1 MSNKKVIWICLAIIV
16 GGILVTTLIFSTE
29 PEAESEGATIE
40 TAILV
45 DVVTM
50 EKGTYAPII
59 SATGTVQPV
68 EDVTLSPLVPG
79 QIVRRDP
86 AFTPGGFVKK
96 GEVLLQIDPSDYRNT
111 LELRKSELL
120 QSETALATE
129 MGRQQIAEQDL
140 LLINNDS
147 LFGDNPLSD
156 NETQLVL
163 RKPQLNAVKANIE
176 AARASRNQAQLNLER
191 TTIRAPFDAH
201 ILSQNVTVGS
211 QVTQGDDL
219 GRIVGTDSYWVTA
232 TVPVSRLQW
241 LKFPESEDE
250 KGSVVHIENS
260 SAWPSGAQREGALDR
275 QIGALD
281 NQTRLARVLVRVN
294 DPLATSKELE
304 GAPKLM
310 IGTFVEVNI
319 QADSI
324 PNVVRLDR
332 DLVRSNQTA
341 WVMKDNLLE
350 IRELDIILTDNE
362 YAYVKSGLQD
372 GENVVTTN
380 LSTVTNGVELR
391 TRSEEITDNEND

>member
-1 MSNKKVIWICLAIIV
+1 MNNKKIIWICLAILA
-16 GGILVTTLIFSTE
+16 GGILVTTLIFFTE
-29 PEAESEGATIE
+29 PEAEREGASIE

-45 DVVTM
+45 DVVKA
-50 EKGTYAPII
+50 EKGTYAPTIV
-59 SATGTVQPV
+59 ATGTVQPV
-68 EDVTLSPLVPG
+68 EDVVLSPRVSG
-79 QIVRRDP
+79 QILRRDP

-96 GEVLLQIDPSDYRNT
+96 GEILLQIDPSDYQNT
-111 LELRKSELL
+111 LELRKSELM

-140 LLINNDS
+140 QLISNDS

-156 NETQLVL
+156 NETELVL

-176 AARASRNQAQLNLER
+176 AARASMSQARLNLER

-201 ILSQNVTVGS
+201 ILSQNVTTGS
-211 QVTQGDDL
+211 QVAQGDNL

-232 TVPVSRLQW
+232 TVPISRLQW
-241 LKFPESEDE
+241 LKFPTGDNE
-250 KGSVVHIENS
+250 KGSMVRIENS
-260 SAWPSGAQREGALDR
+260 SAWPMGSHREGYLDR

-281 NQTRLARVLVRVN
+281 NQTRLARVLVRVH

-310 IGTFVEVNI
+310 IGTFVEVHI

-324 PNVVRLDR
+324 PDVVRLDR

-341 WVMKDNLLE
+341 WVMKNDVLE
-350 IRELDIILTDNE
+350 IRELDIILSDNQ
-362 YAYVKSGLQD
+362 YAYIQSGLEEGD
-372 GENVVTTN
+372 KVISTN
-380 LSTVTNGVELR
+380 LSTVSNGIELR
-391 TRSEEITDNEND
+391 TKSEETSSEAND

>member
-1 MSNKKVIWICLAIIV
+1 MNNKKIIYICLAILV
-16 GGILVTTLIFSTE
+16 GGILVTTLIFFTE
-29 PEAESEGATIE
+29 PEAQSEGATIE

-45 DVVTM
+45 DVVEA
-50 EKGTYAPII
+50 EKGTFAPTIV
-59 SATGTVQPV
+59 ATGTVQPV
-68 EDVTLSPLVPG
+68 EDVILSPLVAG
-79 QIVRRDP
+79 QIIRRDP

-140 LLINNDS
+140 QLINNDS

-156 NETQLVL
+156 NETRLVL
-163 RKPQLNAVKANIE
+163 RQPQLNAVKANIE
-176 AARASRNQAQLNLER
+176 AARASMNQAQLNLER
-191 TTIRAPFDAH
+191 TTIKAPFDAH

-211 QVTQGDDL
+211 QVAQGDNL

-232 TVPVSRLQW
+232 TVPISRLQW
-241 LKFPESEDE
+241 LKFPESSDE

-260 SAWPSGAQREGALDR
+260 SAWPSGTHRKGYLDR

-281 NQTRLARVLVRVN
+281 NQTRLARVLVRVD
-294 DPLATSKELE
+294 DPLATSDALE

-324 PNVVRLDR
+324 PDVVRLDH
-332 DLVRSNQTA
+332 DLVRTNQTA
-341 WVMKDNLLE
+341 WVMKDNVLE
-350 IRELDIILTDNE
+350 IRELDIILTDNQ
-362 YAYVKSGLQD
+362 YAYVQSGLTD
-372 GENVVTTN
+372 GDKVVSTN
-380 LSTVTNGVELR
+380 LSTVSNGIELR
-391 TRSEEITDNEND
+391 TRSEEVSEEEND